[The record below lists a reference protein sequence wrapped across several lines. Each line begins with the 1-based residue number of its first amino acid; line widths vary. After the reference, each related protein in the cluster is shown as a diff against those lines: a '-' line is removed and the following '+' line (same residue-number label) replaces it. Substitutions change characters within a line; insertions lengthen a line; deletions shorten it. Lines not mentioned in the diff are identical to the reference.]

1 MWNSKLK
8 KMSPFKDVPGVDV
21 CVLETLTRA
30 VTIYDAHSQ
39 LVTEYEYEAD
49 ERCSVAHS
57 HWEHG
62 DLAEAYKN
70 DNRTAAQCLQA
81 CCSVLSELLEDNQRV
96 VAGISLRRLYQDC
109 CYWEQANFSVTEL

>member
-1 MWNSKLK
+1 
-8 KMSPFKDVPGVDV
+8 MSPFKDVPGVDV

-30 VTIYDAHSQ
+30 VTIYDANSQ

-49 ERCSVAHS
+49 EGSSVMHS

-70 DNRTAAQCLQA
+70 DNRTAVQCLEA
-81 CCSVLSELLEDNQRV
+81 CSQVLAELIGDGCRTI
-96 VAGISLRRLYQDC
+96 AGYSILKLYQDC